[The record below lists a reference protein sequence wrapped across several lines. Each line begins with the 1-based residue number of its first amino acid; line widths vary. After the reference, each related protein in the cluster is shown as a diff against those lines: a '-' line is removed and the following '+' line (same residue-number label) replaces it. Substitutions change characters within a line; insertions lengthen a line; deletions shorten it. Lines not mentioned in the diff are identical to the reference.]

1 MSEQV
6 LTLRPQGTV
15 SLLPLEN
22 NLSLQQ
28 PFDNRG
34 PVRRTSKRAATLW
47 TVYTP
52 QDEARRNSWN
62 ANSGGSVNSNS
73 TCLSR
78 NFVQHTVT
86 VSPRKSMKH
95 QIGSRPTSTSYT
107 AEEASAS
114 VSLSA
119 QESASPPASS
129 VIVPRAGVPQSG
141 VSAFDQLNAPSSS
154 SATALPNLSQPS
166 TRKMALDYLVN

>member
-1 MSEQV
+1 M

-15 SLLPLEN
+15 SPLSLEN
-22 NLSLQQ
+22 SLSLQQ

-34 PVRRTSKRAATLW
+34 PVVRRTSKRAATLW

-86 VSPRKSMKH
+86 VSPRKSVKH

-107 AEEASAS
+107 AEESAS

-119 QESASPPASS
+119 QQSASPSASS
-129 VIVPRAGVPQSG
+129 VLLPRAAAVPQSG
-141 VSAFDQLNAPSSS
+141 ISGFDLLSAPSAS
-154 SATALPNLSQPS
+154 SAAALPNLSQPS